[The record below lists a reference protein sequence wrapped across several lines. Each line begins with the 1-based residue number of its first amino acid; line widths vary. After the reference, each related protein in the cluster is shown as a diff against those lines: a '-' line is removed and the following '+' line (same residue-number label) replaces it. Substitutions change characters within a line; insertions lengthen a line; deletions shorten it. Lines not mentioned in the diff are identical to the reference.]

1 MGEHLKKGDVRSFA
15 RVVRGGG
22 EMVGDKKHPSNCVS
36 SNRGEGEVDRG
47 G

>member
-1 MGEHLKKGDVRSFA
+1 MGEHLKKGDVRLFA

-22 EMVGDKKHPSNCVS
+22 EMVGDKKHPSNCVL
-36 SNRGEGEVDRG
+36 SNRGEGEVNCG